1 MTIQDFFGTSIGMA
15 VLIILAVQAVLW
27 FLVPFMIFAINRR
40 VKILVNYYLEKDGKQ
55 IDAWDG
61 RIKSLEKA
69 A

>member
-61 RIKSLEKA
+61 RIKSLKKA